1 MRLLN
6 TATLELEE
14 FVGSEAPQYAIL
26 THTRGREEVTL
37 QDIRTK
43 LARKSAGYRKV
54 KKYESSAEL
63 SEAINSMYHWNE
75 EAEVCY
81 AYLADVPHG
90 AVTDEKIRESRW
102 FSRSWTLQELIAPL
116 TVIFSDSEWYPIGG
130 KLDRQK
136 LIPEIT
142 GIPGNFLLRDE
153 VRYASVA
160 QRMSWASWR
169 KTTRSENIAYSLMG
183 LLGICMPILQEE
195 SAEHGGG
202 ILASS
207 PAAFVDSGN
216 IVPTSPLDVMGNP
229 PMLSRTKVWVLQ
241 STIHQQTTS
250 PNRLIH
256 THNT

>member
-1 MRLLN
+1 
-6 TATLELEE
+6 
-14 FVGSEAPQYAIL
+14 
-26 THTRGREEVTL
+26 
-37 QDIRTK
+37 
-43 LARKSAGYRKV
+43 
-54 KKYESSAEL
+54 
-63 SEAINSMYHWNE
+63 
-75 EAEVCY
+75 VCY

-183 LLGICMPILQEE
+183 LLGICMPMSDGKEKGRSSDFKRRLCESPMITASLPGSQQSMAVGFLQV
-195 SAEHGGG
+195 HQLRLLT
-202 ILASS
+202 LAISS
-207 PAAFVDSGN
+207 QQV
-216 IVPTSPLDVMGNP
+216 
-229 PMLSRTKVWVLQ
+229 LSM
-241 STIHQQTTS
+241 
-250 PNRLIH
+250 
-256 THNT
+256 